1 MFTIRKRWRK
11 LHLVAWA
18 ASLLLAPAAWAVT
31 CPVAADTYVSP
42 ANPALN
48 FGNLGTISVGP
59 GATSA
64 NAGLIQFDLTCLAG
78 AAQANIGKATL
89 TVYVDKALVAGGLDF
104 AQIESPW
111 TESTVTYNTK
121 PAAFAAFA
129 TNVPVAASGMYVTV
143 DVTSVVQNWVSG
155 ARSNGGI
162 NYGIQVTAAA
172 AAPTTSVALDSKES
186 TTTSQPARLD
196 ITLVTTS
203 YMSGLVG
210 WIPSY
215 QVCNPVVP
223 TCQEQTLFMVNL
235 TAGQTVTLDFY
246 TSTSGPGSVYHAQIS
261 KQPGPSGTASDYS
274 VIVNLAQ
281 GTGTPYQVTVSPSV
295 PLYSTWSDPTCQ
307 ANPAS
312 CPVNAVIIKLMSD
325 SLLTLQTN
333 SAAFPVALNEDITDS
348 IGAIK
353 SAQAQPTV
361 AHTNNMTVVIW
372 NAGDYKADFI
382 ASVSQ
387 CTTGIIPVAAQSQT
401 LNAGQ
406 NATLNFVLYSS
417 SPFTSLKQCTVS
429 LWSTDGRLYDSTV
442 VQFE

>member
-1 MFTIRKRWRK
+1 MFTIRKRWTK
-11 LHLVAWA
+11 VHLAGWA
-18 ASLLLAPAAWAVT
+18 AFLLLAPGAWAVS
-31 CPVAADTYVSP
+31 CPVAADTYISP

-121 PAAFAAFA
+121 PTAYPAFA
-129 TNVPVAASGMYVTV
+129 TDVPVTASGMYVTV
-143 DVTSVVQNWVSG
+143 DVTSVVQNWVSSG
-155 ARSNGGI
+155 VTSLGEI
-162 NYGIQVTAAA
+162 NYGIQVTTAA

-196 ITLVTTS
+196 ITLVTAS

-215 QVCNPVVP
+215 QGCNAGL
-223 TCQEQTLFMVNL
+223 CGAQTLFMVNL

-246 TSTSGPGSVYHAQIS
+246 TSTSGPGSVYHAYIS

-281 GTGTPYQVTVSPSV
+281 GTGTPYQATVSPSV
-295 PLYSTWSDPTCQ
+295 PVYNTETDPTCWY
-307 ANPAS
+307 NPAA
-312 CPVNAVIIKLMSD
+312 CPVNALIKLMSD
-325 SLLTLQTN
+325 SLLTLRTD

-348 IGAIK
+348 VAAIK
-353 SAQAQPTV
+353 SSQAVGTG
-361 AHTNNMTVVIW
+361 AHTVTMKVVIW
-372 NAGDYKADFI
+372 NAGVYQADYI

-401 LNAGQ
+401 LNA
-406 NATLNFVLYSS
+406 NETATLNFVLYSS
-417 SPFTSLKQCTVS
+417 APITGGNSQCTVS
-429 LWSTDGRLYDSTV
+429 LWSADGLLHDSTV
-442 VQFE
+442 TIF

>member
-1 MFTIRKRWRK
+1 
-11 LHLVAWA
+11 
-18 ASLLLAPAAWAVT
+18 
-31 CPVAADTYVSP
+31 VAADTYVSP

-64 NAGLIQFDLTCLAG
+64 NTGLIQFDLTCLAG
-78 AAQANIGKATL
+78 TAQANIGKATL
-89 TVYVDKALVAGGLDF
+89 TVYVNKALVAGGLDF
-104 AQIESPW
+104 AQIALPW

-121 PAAFAAFA
+121 PAAYAAFA
-129 TNVPVAASGMYVTV
+129 TNAPVTASGMYVTV
-143 DVTSVVQNWVSG
+143 DVTSVVQHWVSG
-155 ARSNGGI
+155 IAYSGI
-162 NYGIQVTAAA
+162 GPANYGIQVTAAA
-172 AAPTTSVALDSKES
+172 AAPTTSVVLDSKES

-196 ITLVTTS
+196 IALVTAS

-215 QVCNPVVP
+215 QGCSQGGSS
-223 TCQEQTLFMVNL
+223 CQEQTLFMVNL

-246 TSTSGPGSVYHAQIS
+246 TSTSGPGSVYHAYIS
-261 KQPGPSGTASDYS
+261 KQPGPSGTAIDYS

-281 GTGTPYQVTVSPSV
+281 GTGTPYQATVSPSV
-295 PLYSTWSDPTCQ
+295 PLYSTGSDPTCQ

-312 CPVNAVIIKLMSD
+312 CPVNAVIKLMSD

-353 SAQAQPTV
+353 SAQALPTA
-361 AHTNNMTVVIW
+361 AHTNTMKVVIW
-372 NAGDYKADFI
+372 NAGTYQADFI
-382 ASVSQ
+382 VSVSQ
-387 CTTGIIPVAAQSQT
+387 CTTGIFPVAAQSQT

-406 NATLNFVLYSS
+406 TAPLNFVLYSS
-417 SPFTSLKQCTVS
+417 SLFISSNNQCTVTLS
-429 LWSTDGRLYDSTV
+429 SPDGKIYDSTV